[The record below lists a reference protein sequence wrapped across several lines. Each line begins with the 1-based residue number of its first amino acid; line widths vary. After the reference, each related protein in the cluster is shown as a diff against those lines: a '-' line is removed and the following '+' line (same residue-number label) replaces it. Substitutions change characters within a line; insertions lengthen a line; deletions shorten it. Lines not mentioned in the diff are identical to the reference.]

1 MAACL
6 VLELVS
12 NVTEGYLLL
21 QYLLKTN
28 FNETV
33 FQFMN
38 STVHVCCARLL
49 TACQRPGYMLL
60 YLVVATSQLKIYGI

>member
-1 MAACL
+1 MAARL

-38 STVHVCCARLL
+38 ITMHICCAR
-49 TACQRPGYMLL
+49 CQRPGYMLL